1 MAFEIKCLLTLVV
14 LAFVFILPY
23 EALNHQIKENYTQC
37 WDKTV
42 ILSSWVWDCD
52 CDCKSCEDEL
62 YCSVS
67 GYNSKSQQ
75 YSLHDGVQKVIEQI
89 DVVGIQTKQLGR
101 VSGRTGTLSIKA
113 QELKREL
120 ETLGDSQR
128 YRRMNEGD

>member
-1 MAFEIKCLLTLVV
+1 M
-14 LAFVFILPY
+14 
-23 EALNHQIKENYTQC
+23 
-37 WDKTV
+37 
-42 ILSSWVWDCD
+42 
-52 CDCKSCEDEL
+52 
-62 YCSVS
+62 
-67 GYNSKSQQ
+67 
-75 YSLHDGVQKVIEQI
+75 IEQI